1 MKLGID
7 KIGFYT
13 PPTYVDMVE
22 LAEVRDVDPNKYL
35 IGIGQEKMGIAPKT
49 YDIVSMAAN
58 AANRILSEDDK
69 EAIDMVLFATESS
82 IDFSKSA
89 GTWVHE
95 LIGLQPYA
103 RTVELKQ
110 ACYSATAAIQLAM
123 GHLALHPASKVL
135 VLASDIAKYGVKTGG
150 EPTQGAGAVA
160 MLLTANPSLLA
171 IESESS
177 YYTKDIDDFWRPSY
191 ADFAY
196 VDGKYSNEAYLDTLS
211 ATWSRYKDTQK
222 ADLSDF
228 EALAFHV
235 PYTKMG
241 RKALQALSDEMDEET
256 AERFEQYY
264 EASIVYNKAVGN
276 IYTGSLY
283 LSLISLLEQADEL
296 AAGSRIGLFSYG
308 SGAVGEFFVGEV
320 QEGYTDQLM
329 KEANEALLENREQL
343 SIADYEE
350 ILTHPVV
357 LDEEGNAAVERKH
370 ANKGD
375 FIFTGIDGHRRRY
388 GVAE

>member
-7 KIGFYT
+7 KLGFYT

-58 AANRILSEDDK
+58 AANSILTDQDK
-69 EAIDMVLFATESS
+69 EEIDMVLFATESS
-82 IDFSKSA
+82 VDFSKSA

-95 LIGLQPYA
+95 LIGLQPYT

-160 MLLTANPSLLA
+160 MLLSANPSVLA
-171 IESESS
+171 IEPESG
-177 YYTKDIDDFWRPSY
+177 YYTKDIDDFWRPAY
-191 ADFAY
+191 AEFAY
-196 VDGKYSNEAYLDTLS
+196 VDGKYSNEAYLNTLQ
-211 ATWSRYKDTQK
+211 AAWDRYKDTQK

-241 RKALQALSDEMDEET
+241 RKALQALADEMDEET
-256 AERFEQYY
+256 TERFENYY
-264 EASIVYNKAVGN
+264 ESSIVYNKIVGN

-296 AAGSRIGLFSYG
+296 EAGSRIGMFSYG

-320 QEGYTDQLM
+320 QEGYQNHLL
-329 KEANEALLENREQL
+329 KAEHEELLENREQL
-343 SIADYEE
+343 TIEEYEE
-350 ILTHPVV
+350 ILSNPVAV
-357 LDEEGNAAVERKH
+357 DEEGDTAIDRLH
-370 ANKGD
+370 ARKGD

-388 GVAE
+388 GVAQ